1 MSNAHLETAVQRFR
15 TLAGLGKAEAEEL
28 VQAVLDAS
36 HDQSLETMGG
46 SGPIPSNVNAAR
58 AEHVRFVCLRA
69 NRILD
74 QREVEVLFRVTST
87 TARSILAT
95 MRATYEEA
103 LRQQFLERM
112 RRDATVRASG
122 TDQAGLTWRV
132 TFTETATF
140 EIART
145 ELLRLGKPEMLL
157 DESSTRHMIE
167 ISKESKVGGKTAL
180 ELLGVPAPSSG

>member
-1 MSNAHLETAVQRFR
+1 MSNPSSEASVERFR
-15 TLAGLGKAEAEEL
+15 TLAGLGEKEARTL
-28 VQAVLDAS
+28 VKAVLDAS
-36 HDQSLETMGG
+36 QDQALETIGG
-46 SGPIPSNVNAAR
+46 SGPIPSNVTALR

-87 TARSILAT
+87 TARSVLAT
-95 MRATYEEA
+95 MRATYEES

-122 TDQAGLTWRV
+122 SDQTALCWKV

-145 ELLRLGKPEMLL
+145 ELLRLGTPEMIL
-157 DESSTRHMIE
+157 DESSTRHMLE
-167 ISKESKVGGKTAL
+167 VPQAAKAGGKSPL
-180 ELLGVPAPSSG
+180 ELLEISAPSLA